1 MIVQPTD
8 GSLSEF
14 NSKKLQPCLE
24 ETKATAQRVAK
35 QTSRSASGS
44 TTYEKRFGRYTL
56 TLALASSSADL
67 RSKTIQKAF
76 LDECDEYPGGP
87 RRAGLAV
94 RHDRG
99 AAGIVPAR
107 RDVEARAG
115 QHADD
120 QGRVGDRGGLGG
132 VGQEALAC
140 PLRPLR
146 A

>member
-8 GSLSEF
+8 GALSEF

-76 LDECDEYPGGP
+76 LDEVDEYPEDLERP
-87 RRAGLAV
+87 GLAV

-107 RDVEARAG
+107 WDLEARAG
-115 QHADD
+115 EHADN
-120 QGRVGDRGGLGG
+120 QGILGDRGGLGG
-132 VGQEALAC
+132 ERQKALARQM
-140 PLRPLR
+140 RPLL